1 MEFIAFDLETTGF
14 LPGVD
19 QIIEIGAV
27 KFINGRI
34 DSVFSTLVDPE
45 RPIPPGA
52 TKVNGITY
60 DMVSG
65 KPKILEL
72 LEPFSEFCGDR
83 VIVAHNANFDAQFL
97 SADIKK
103 FESPAPNGIIL
114 DTLGMARKVLPGLP
128 NYKLGTLVKHLGIP
142 ETSYHRAEEDAGYC
156 GKLFVH
162 ILNKVSTGGS
172 VPDIDNLISLT
183 GKPKLLFPQIA
194 SGPKQLGLF

>member
-19 QIIEIGAV
+19 QIVELGAV

-34 DSVFSTLVDPE
+34 DSIFSTLVDAE

-52 TKVNGITY
+52 TKVNGITN
-60 DMVSG
+60 DMIAG

-72 LEPFSEFCGDR
+72 LQPFADFCGDR
-83 VIVAHNANFDAQFL
+83 IIVAHNATFDVQFMN
-97 SADIKK
+97 SDIKK
-103 FESPAPNGIIL
+103 YESKAPTGVIL

-142 ETSYHRAEEDAGYC
+142 ETGYHRAEEDAGYC

-162 ILNKVSTGGS
+162 ILNKVSSGQS
-172 VPDIDNLISLT
+172 SPDLENLISLT
-183 GKPKLLFPQIA
+183 GKPKLLFPQLD